1 MNRKVKNLTYGAVI
15 AALYVTLTYMQNA
28 LLPGTASQAVQ
39 FRVAEALCV
48 LALFTPAAIP
58 GLTIGCMLFNIT
70 AGATPLD
77 FAVGSLASFL
87 AAWGM
92 WLSRKVTVR
101 GLPVLSLCLPA
112 ICNGLLVGWMLSV
125 YIGGGF
131 WLNASCV
138 AAGELGV
145 LLTLGV
151 FLFYALKKHE
161 NRLFA

>member
-1 MNRKVKNLTYGAVI
+1 MNQKVKNMTYGAVI
-15 AALYVTLTYMQNA
+15 AALYVTLTYMQNT

-48 LALFTPAAIP
+48 LAFFTPAAVP
-58 GLTIGCMLFNIT
+58 GLTVGCFLFNLI
-70 AGATPLD
+70 AGAAAPD
-77 FAVGSLASFL
+77 FIVGTLASFL
-87 AAWGM
+87 AACGM
-92 WLSRKVTVR
+92 WLTRKMTIR
-101 GLPVLSLCLPA
+101 GLPVLGLWMPA
-112 ICNGLLVGWMLSV
+112 IANGLLVGWMLDF

-131 WLNASCV
+131 WLNVGCV
-138 AAGELGV
+138 AAGEIGV

>member
-1 MNRKVKNLTYGAVI
+1 MNKKVKNMTYGAVI

-28 LLPGTASQAVQ
+28 LLPGTASQAIQ

-48 LALFTPAAIP
+48 LAFFTPAAIP

-70 AGATPLD
+70 AGAAAPD
-77 FAVGSLASFL
+77 FVVGSLASFL

-92 WLSRKVTVR
+92 WLSRKVTVC
-101 GLPVLSLCLPA
+101 GLPVLGLCMPA
-112 ICNGLLVGWMLSV
+112 IANGLLVGWMLYF

-131 WLNASCV
+131 WFNAGCV
-138 AAGELGV
+138 AAGEFGV

>member
-1 MNRKVKNLTYGAVI
+1 MNKKVKNMTYGAVI
-15 AALYVTLTYMQNA
+15 AALYVTLTYMQNT

-48 LALFTPAAIP
+48 LAFFTPAAIP
-58 GLTIGCMLFNIT
+58 GLTIGCLLFNMIVS
-70 AGATPLD
+70 AAPLD
-77 FAVGSLASFL
+77 AVLGTLASFL

-92 WLSRKVTVR
+92 WLTRKMTIR
-101 GLPVLSLCLPA
+101 GLPVLGLCMPA
-112 ICNGLLVGWMLSV
+112 VANGLLIGWMLDF
-125 YIGGGF
+125 YMGGGF
-131 WLNASCV
+131 WINAGCV
-138 AAGELGV
+138 AAGEIGV

>member
-101 GLPVLSLCLPA
+101 GLPLLGLTLPA
-112 ICNGLLVGWMLSV
+112 IFNGLLVGWMLSV